1 MPGRT
6 EMKTLSIKLIAD
18 VLEADVGAAA
28 DAPVTRINTDSRTIQ
43 PGDCFFAIVG
53 EKFDGHAYVSKAL
66 ANGAVCAVVSKPVPG
81 DGPIVKVAD
90 TIEALGNLAR
100 WYRRQC
106 PFKVVAITGSVGKT
120 TTRQI
125 IYHVLSRYF
134 RTHQAR
140 KNFNNTIG
148 LPLTLLETDPDHEVI
163 VAELGANLRG
173 EIAYLTRIAR
183 PDVAVVTNVH
193 SVHLAGFGDLQTV
206 AREKVSIS
214 EGLGDDGVFIVNG
227 DLDHLLAACR
237 GYAGTLKTFGRG
249 SACDYRVEDVHLE
262 PLASRF
268 SIQGRSIRLPLP
280 GPGNVDN
287 ALAAWA
293 VCRNLGVSIDAF
305 AEALE
310 SLPQVSMRAEPLHL
324 GSLTILN
331 DCYNASPASMANA
344 LAILKHMQADAPDE
358 VRRRRVFICGHM
370 AELGPTS
377 ESLHVELG
385 KTIAQADVDLLL
397 TVGPATEVTHQAA
410 KERAGDRLQCEHFDD
425 RICLCDN
432 LERLI
437 RPSDIILIKGSRTAQ
452 LEDVVQK
459 LIKENQHV

>member
-1 MPGRT
+1 M
-6 EMKTLSIKLIAD
+6 
-18 VLEADVGAAA
+18 
-28 DAPVTRINTDSRTIQ
+28 
-43 PGDCFFAIVG
+43 
-53 EKFDGHAYVSKAL
+53 
-66 ANGAVCAVVSKPVPG
+66 
-81 DGPIVKVAD
+81 
-90 TIEALGNLAR
+90 
-100 WYRRQC
+100 
-106 PFKVVAITGSVGKT
+106 GKT

-125 IYHVLSRYF
+125 VYHVLSRHF

-148 LPLTLLETDPDHEVI
+148 LPLTLLEADPEHEII

-173 EIAYLTRIAR
+173 EIAHLTRIAR
-183 PDVAVVTNVH
+183 PNVAVVTNVH
-193 SVHLAGFGDLQTV
+193 PVHLAGFGDLQTV
-206 AREKVSIS
+206 THEKISIA

-227 DLDHLLAACR
+227 DLDHLTTACA

-249 SACDYRVEDVHLE
+249 SARDYRVENVQLE

-268 SIQGRSIRLPLP
+268 SIQGRPVRLPLP

-293 VCRNLGVSIDAF
+293 VCQNLGLSIDAF

-310 SLPQVSMRAEPLHL
+310 SLPQVSMRAEPLQI
-324 GSLTILN
+324 GSLTVLN

-344 LAILKHMQADAPDE
+344 LAILEHMQADASDE

-385 KTIAQADVDLLL
+385 RTIAEADVDVLL
-397 TVGPATEVTHQAA
+397 TVGSATEVTHRAA
-410 KERAGDRLQCEHFDD
+410 KERAGNRLQCEHFDD

-432 LERLI
+432 LEKFV
-437 RPSDIILIKGSRTAQ
+437 RPSDIILVKGSRTAQ

-459 LIKENQHV
+459 LIKENQNAKIRCQN